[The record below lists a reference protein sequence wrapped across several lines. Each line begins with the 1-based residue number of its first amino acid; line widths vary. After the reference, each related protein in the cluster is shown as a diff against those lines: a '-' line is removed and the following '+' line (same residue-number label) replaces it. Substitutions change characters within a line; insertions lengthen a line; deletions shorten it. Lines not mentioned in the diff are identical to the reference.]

1 MDLTKT
7 QKCVILNKYLKNYM
21 YFNTTVKKEK
31 EQLKFIP
38 NFSQS
43 TDFARD
49 FMISNQ
55 PKTFGNEGIANSIL
69 AKEQKSFSWN
79 KFFSKGSKLALHFV
93 IKSLIAILLFVEK
106 ATSTATNKA

>member
-1 MDLTKT
+1 
-7 QKCVILNKYLKNYM
+7 M
-21 YFNTTVKKEK
+21 YFNTTVKKQK
-31 EQLKFIP
+31 DQTKFIP

-55 PKTFGNEGIANSIL
+55 PKTFQKEGIGMAII
-69 AKEQKSFSWN
+69 AKEQKSFGWN